1 MSPRPLRRDGPRLAL
16 VLVWLGTAAASLW
29 DGGRAGQQLL
39 LAAGL
44 AALPAL
50 ALVWAGALWDLAVG
64 LGLAFKPGR
73 SVYAIALL
81 GMLLMTLLATALQ
94 PALWLD
100 PLGPLL
106 KNLAIAALLLQGL
119 HKP

>member
-1 MSPRPLRRDGPRLAL
+1 MRPLRRDGPRLAL

-39 LAAGL
+39 LASGV

-50 ALVWAGALWDLAVG
+50 GLVWAGALWDAAI
-64 LGLAFKPGR
+64 GLALALHPRKR
-73 SVYAIALL
+73 VYALALA